1 VTTLVRGIEGAQVLP
16 LAVSG
21 VISRTALASPLARW
35 IADAEER
42 EFAAATLQVL
52 FRRYRDTDTR
62 VLVGEP
68 ILAGPNLP
76 AAVFE
81 GMGGL
86 LTRLAVTAA

>member
-1 VTTLVRGIEGAQVLP
+1 MNWGLDLTE
-16 LAVSG
+16 
-21 VISRTALASPLARW
+21 ASAHPRELGSL
-35 IADAEER
+35 ER